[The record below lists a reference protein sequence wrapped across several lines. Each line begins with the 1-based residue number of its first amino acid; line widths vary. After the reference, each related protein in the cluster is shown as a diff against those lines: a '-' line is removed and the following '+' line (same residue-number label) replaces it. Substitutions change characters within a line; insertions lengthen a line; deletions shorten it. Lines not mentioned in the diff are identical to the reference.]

1 MQGTFEKKLDPAG
14 NVEDSLEN
22 LQYFYHSDHLGSAAV
37 ISFTSGR
44 AYQHLQYFPFGE
56 LFVSQRNSSFD
67 SRYKF
72 SAKEL
77 DNETGY
83 SYFGARY
90 YDSDLSS
97 WLSVD
102 PLASQFPSHSPYN
115 FCLNNPI
122 RLVDPDG
129 RAPGNPSTDVK
140 RNEDGS
146 YTVVGAKNDGDRNI
160 YVVGENG
167 QRTGEVIGT
176 TVTPFDFM
184 FTDDKTGKFYFDKN
198 FGEYGPLTFRMDNL
212 TVSGTVQTNEYTTSS
227 IYSADASDLAA
238 WGTGMFL
245 DELYRTSGTAYAGL
259 IKLRS
264 MSQNGGPLDIKA
276 SFGLHPYTPVS
287 TGNSNMITTLRGMG
301 NMIFGMNIAHT
312 KPLLLGSSWYYTQV
326 MKQVGVY
333 NQSQNHG
340 NGYNA
345 GWPFYGEHT
354 YSGTY
359 IYFGYFGQMP

>member
-1 MQGTFEKKLDPAG
+1 LI
-14 NVEDSLEN
+14 LERESN
-22 LQYFYHSDHLGSAAV
+22 IIQ
-37 ISFTSGR
+37 T
-44 AYQHLQYFPFGE
+44 
-56 LFVSQRNSSFD
+56 
-67 SRYKF
+67 
-72 SAKEL
+72 
-77 DNETGY
+77 
-83 SYFGARY
+83 ARY
-90 YDSDLSS
+90 YCSDLSS

-115 FCLNNPI
+115 FCLNNPV

-184 FTDDKTGKFYFDKN
+184 STKDKTGEFYFDPK
-198 FGEYGPLTFRMDNL
+198 FGGEGPLTFRMDNL
-212 TVSGTVQTNEYTTSS
+212 TVSGTVNVNENTSAT
-227 IYSADASDLAA
+227 INSADASELAS
-238 WGTGMFL
+238 WGSGLFL
-245 DELYRTSGTAYAGL
+245 QEYMKTSGSTPDGLLLLYR
-259 IKLRS
+259 
-264 MSQNGGPLDIKA
+264 MSQNGGPLDFKE
-276 SFGLHPYTPVS
+276 SLGLHPYTPITV
-287 TGNSNMITTLRGMG
+287 GKSNMITTLRGMG
-301 NMIFGMNIAHT
+301 NMIFGMNITHT
-312 KPLLLGSSWYYTQV
+312 IPMINWLGNENFYSGV
-326 MKQVGVY
+326 MRVVGAY
-333 NQSQNHG
+333 NQSQNNG